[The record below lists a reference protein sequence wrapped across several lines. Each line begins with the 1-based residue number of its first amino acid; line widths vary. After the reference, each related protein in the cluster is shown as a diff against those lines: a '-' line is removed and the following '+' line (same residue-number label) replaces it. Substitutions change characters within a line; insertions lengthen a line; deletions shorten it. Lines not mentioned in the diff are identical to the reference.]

1 MEKIMNRKIII
12 SAGHGGNDPGAVA
25 NGYTERDLAIEFR
38 ELLVKELLLLGVKP
52 LIDDNKNALKQTLAW
67 LIGKYSSKDI
77 LLDIHWNAASSKA
90 RGTEVIVPD
99 NASIFEN
106 NFAKNILNVFVS
118 NGFVNRGVKPESQT
132 ARKRL
137 GWMRP
142 PAENILIE
150 MGFITNLLD
159 INLYQNL
166 KYKLA
171 KELAFV
177 IYKSL
182 I

>member
-1 MEKIMNRKIII
+1 MNRKIII

-67 LIGKYSSKDI
+67 LKGVLKSDKTVCI
-77 LLDIHWNAASSKA
+77 DIHWNAASSKA

-171 KELAFV
+171 KELALV

>member
-1 MEKIMNRKIII
+1 MNRKIII

-67 LIGKYSSKDI
+67 ITGKYSSKDI

-150 MGFITNLLD
+150 VAFITNILD
-159 INLYQNL
+159 MNLYQNL

>member
-1 MEKIMNRKIII
+1 MNRKIII

-52 LIDDNKNALKQTLAW
+52 LIDDNKNALKQTLQW
-67 LIGKYSSKDI
+67 LKGVLKSDKTVCI
-77 LLDIHWNAASSKA
+77 DIHWNAAIPKA
-90 RGTEVIVPD
+90 RGTEIIIPD
-99 NASIFEN
+99 KPSLFESS
-106 NFAKNILNVFVS
+106 FAKEILDVFVS
-118 NGFVNRGVKPESQT
+118 NGFTSRGVKTESQT

-142 PAENILIE
+142 SAENILIE
-150 MGFITNLLD
+150 MAFLTNTLD
-159 INLYQNL
+159 LELYKMV

-171 KELAFV
+171 KELAAV
-177 IYKSL
+177 IKKSL

>member
-1 MEKIMNRKIII
+1 MNRKIII
-12 SAGHGGNDPGAVA
+12 SAGHGGNDPGAIA

-52 LIDDNKNALKQTLAW
+52 LIDDNKNALKQTLQW
-67 LIGKYSSKDI
+67 LKGVLKSDKTVCI
-77 LLDIHWNAASSKA
+77 DIHWNAAIPKA
-90 RGTEVIVPD
+90 RGTEIIIPD
-99 NASIFEN
+99 KPSLFESS
-106 NFAKNILNVFVS
+106 FAKEILDVFVS
-118 NGFVNRGVKPESQT
+118 NGFTSRGVKTESQT

-142 PAENILIE
+142 LAENILIE
-150 MGFITNLLD
+150 MAFLTNTLD
-159 INLYQNL
+159 LELYKMV

-171 KELAFV
+171 KELALV

>member
-1 MEKIMNRKIII
+1 MNRKIII

-52 LIDDNKNALKQTLAW
+52 LIDDNKNALKETLAW
-67 LIGKYSSKDI
+67 LVGKYSSKDI

-106 NFAKNILNVFVS
+106 NLGKNILNVFVS
-118 NGFVNRGVKPESQT
+118 NGFINRGVKPESQT

>member
-1 MEKIMNRKIII
+1 MNRKIII

-52 LIDDNKNALKQTLAW
+52 LIDDNKNALKETLAW
-67 LIGKYSSKDI
+67 LVGKYSSKDI
-77 LLDIHWNAASSKA
+77 LLDIHWNAAIPKA

-99 NASIFEN
+99 KPSLFETSL
-106 NFAKNILNVFVS
+106 AKEILDVFVF
-118 NGFVNRGVKPESQT
+118 NGFTSRGVKTESQT

-171 KELAFV
+171 KELALV

>member
-1 MEKIMNRKIII
+1 MNRKIII

-52 LIDDNKNALKQTLAW
+52 LIDDNKNALKQTLQW
-67 LIGKYSSKDI
+67 LKGVLKSDKTVCI
-77 LLDIHWNAASSKA
+77 DIHWNAAIPKA
-90 RGTEVIVPD
+90 RGTEIIIPD
-99 NASIFEN
+99 KPSLFESS
-106 NFAKNILNVFVS
+106 FAKEILDVFVS
-118 NGFVNRGVKPESQT
+118 NGFTSRGVKTESQT

-142 PAENILIE
+142 SAENILIE
-150 MGFITNLLD
+150 MAFLTNTLD
-159 INLYQNL
+159 LELYKMV

-171 KELAFV
+171 KELAVV
-177 IYKSL
+177 IKKSL

>member
-1 MEKIMNRKIII
+1 MNRKIII

-38 ELLVKELLLLGVKP
+38 ELLVKELLLLGVNP

-67 LIGKYSSKDI
+67 LKGVLKSDKTVCI
-77 LLDIHWNAASSKA
+77 DIHWNAAIPKA
-90 RGTEVIVPD
+90 RGTEIIIPD
-99 NASIFEN
+99 KPSLFESS
-106 NFAKNILNVFVS
+106 FAKEILDVFVS
-118 NGFVNRGVKPESQT
+118 NGFTSRGVKTESQT

-142 PAENILIE
+142 LAENILIE
-150 MGFITNLLD
+150 MAFLTNTLD
-159 INLYQNL
+159 LELYKMV

-171 KELAFV
+171 KELAVV
-177 IYKSL
+177 IKKSL
-182 I
+182 V

>member
-1 MEKIMNRKIII
+1 MNRKIII

-67 LIGKYSSKDI
+67 LTGKYSSKDI

-118 NGFVNRGVKPESQT
+118 NGFINRGVKPESQT

-150 MGFITNLLD
+150 VAFITNILD
-159 INLYQNL
+159 MNLYQNL

-177 IYKSL
+177 IHKSL

>member
-1 MEKIMNRKIII
+1 MNRKIII

-67 LIGKYSSKDI
+67 LTGKYSSKDI

-150 MGFITNLLD
+150 MGFITNILD
-159 INLYQNL
+159 MNLYQNL

-182 I
+182 N

>member
-1 MEKIMNRKIII
+1 MNRKIII

-67 LIGKYSSKDI
+67 LTGKYSSKDI

>member
-1 MEKIMNRKIII
+1 MNRKIII

-52 LIDDNKNALKQTLAW
+52 LIDDNKNDLKQTLAW
-67 LIGKYSSKDI
+67 LTGKYSSKDI

-118 NGFVNRGVKPESQT
+118 NGFINRGVKPESQT

-142 PAENILIE
+142 PAENILVE

-182 I
+182 N

>member
-1 MEKIMNRKIII
+1 MNRKIII

-52 LIDDNKNALKQTLAW
+52 LIDDNKNALKQTLSW
-67 LIGKYSSKDI
+67 LTGKYSSKDI

>member
-1 MEKIMNRKIII
+1 MNRKIII

-67 LIGKYSSKDI
+67 LTGKYSSKDI

-99 NASIFEN
+99 NASTFEN

>member
-1 MEKIMNRKIII
+1 MNRKIII
-12 SAGHGGNDPGAVA
+12 SAGHGGSDSGAVA

-52 LIDDNKNALKQTLAW
+52 LIDDNKNALKETLAW
-67 LIGKYSSKDI
+67 LTGKYSSKDI

-99 NASIFEN
+99 NASMFEN
-106 NFAKNILNVFVS
+106 NLGKNILNVFVS
-118 NGFVNRGVKPESQT
+118 NGFINRGVKPESQT

-150 MGFITNLLD
+150 VAFITNMLD

-182 I
+182 N

>member
-1 MEKIMNRKIII
+1 MNRKIII

-52 LIDDNKNALKQTLAW
+52 LIDDNKNALKQTLGW
-67 LIGKYSSKDI
+67 LTGKYSSKDI

-142 PAENILIE
+142 PAENILVE

-171 KELAFV
+171 KESAFV

>member
-1 MEKIMNRKIII
+1 MNRKIII

-52 LIDDNKNALKQTLAW
+52 LIDDNKNALKETLAW
-67 LIGKYSSKDI
+67 LVGKYSSKDI

-171 KELAFV
+171 KELALV

>member
-1 MEKIMNRKIII
+1 MNRKIII

-52 LIDDNKNALKQTLAW
+52 LIDDNKNALVQTLQW
-67 LIGKYSSKDI
+67 LKGVLKSDKTVCI
-77 LLDIHWNAASSKA
+77 DIHWNAAIPKA
-90 RGTEVIVPD
+90 RGTEIIIPD
-99 NASIFEN
+99 KPSLFESS
-106 NFAKNILNVFVS
+106 FAKEILDIFVS
-118 NGFVNRGVKPESQT
+118 NGFTSRGVKTESQT

-142 PAENILIE
+142 LAENILIE
-150 MGFITNLLD
+150 MAFLTNTLD
-159 INLYQNL
+159 LELYKMV

-171 KELAFV
+171 KELAVV
-177 IYKSL
+177 IKKSL

>member
-1 MEKIMNRKIII
+1 MNRKIII

-67 LIGKYSSKDI
+67 LVGKYSSKDI
-77 LLDIHWNAASSKA
+77 LLDIHWNAAIPKA
-90 RGTEVIVPD
+90 RGTEIIIPD
-99 NASIFEN
+99 KPSLFESS
-106 NFAKNILNVFVS
+106 FAKEILDVFVS
-118 NGFVNRGVKPESQT
+118 NGFTSRGVKTESQT

-142 PAENILIE
+142 LAENILIE
-150 MGFITNLLD
+150 MAFLTNTLD
-159 INLYQNL
+159 LELYKMV

-171 KELAFV
+171 KELAVV
-177 IYKSL
+177 IKKSL
-182 I
+182 V

>member
-1 MEKIMNRKIII
+1 MNRKIII

-67 LIGKYSSKDI
+67 LVGKYSSKDI

-106 NFAKNILNVFVS
+106 NLGKNILNVFVS
-118 NGFVNRGVKPESQT
+118 NGFINRGVKTESQT

-142 PAENILIE
+142 PAENILVE

>member
-1 MEKIMNRKIII
+1 MNRKIII
-12 SAGHGGNDPGAVA
+12 SAGHGGNDPGAIA

-38 ELLVKELLLLGVKP
+38 ELIVKELLLLGVKP

-90 RGTEVIVPD
+90 RGTEIIVPD
-99 NASIFEN
+99 NASVFEN
-106 NFAKNILNVFVS
+106 NLAKNILNVFVS
-118 NGFVNRGVKPESQT
+118 NGFINRGVKPESQT

-150 MGFITNLLD
+150 VAFITNLLD
-159 INLYQNL
+159 MNLYQNL

-182 I
+182 N

>member
-1 MEKIMNRKIII
+1 MNRKIII

-25 NGYTERDLAIEFR
+25 NGYTERDLTIEFR

-67 LIGKYSSKDI
+67 LKGVLKSDKTVCI
-77 LLDIHWNAASSKA
+77 DIHWNAAIPKA
-90 RGTEVIVPD
+90 RGTEIIIPD
-99 NASIFEN
+99 KPSLFESS
-106 NFAKNILNVFVS
+106 FAKEILDVFVS
-118 NGFVNRGVKPESQT
+118 NGFTSRGVKTESQT

-142 PAENILIE
+142 LAENILIE
-150 MGFITNLLD
+150 MAFLTNTLD
-159 INLYQNL
+159 LELYKMV

-171 KELAFV
+171 KELAVV
-177 IYKSL
+177 IKKSL
-182 I
+182 V

>member
-1 MEKIMNRKIII
+1 MNRKIII

-67 LIGKYSSKDI
+67 LTGKYSSKDI

-118 NGFVNRGVKPESQT
+118 NGFINRGVKPESQT

-171 KELAFV
+171 KELALV

>member
-1 MEKIMNRKIII
+1 MNRKIII

-67 LIGKYSSKDI
+67 LTGKYSSKDI

-99 NASIFEN
+99 SASIFEN

-132 ARKRL
+132 ARKKL

-171 KELAFV
+171 KELAVV
-177 IYKSL
+177 IKKSL
-182 I
+182 V

>member
-1 MEKIMNRKIII
+1 MNRKIII

-67 LIGKYSSKDI
+67 LVGKYSSKDI

-106 NFAKNILNVFVS
+106 NFAKTILNVFVS

-150 MGFITNLLD
+150 VAFITNILD
-159 INLYQNL
+159 MNLYQNL

>member
-1 MEKIMNRKIII
+1 MNRKIII

-52 LIDDNKNALKQTLAW
+52 LIDDNKNALKQTLEW
-67 LIGKYSSKDI
+67 LTGKYSSKDI

-171 KELAFV
+171 KESAFV

-182 I
+182 N

>member
-1 MEKIMNRKIII
+1 MNRKIII

-25 NGYTERDLAIEFR
+25 NGYTERDLTIEFR
-38 ELLVKELLLLGVKP
+38 ELLVRELLLLGVKP
-52 LIDDNKNALKQTLAW
+52 LIDDNKNDLKQTLAW
-67 LIGKYSSKDI
+67 LVGKYSSKDI

-118 NGFVNRGVKPESQT
+118 NGFINRGVKPESQT

-171 KELAFV
+171 KESAFV

>member
-1 MEKIMNRKIII
+1 MNRKIII

-52 LIDDNKNALKQTLAW
+52 LIDDNKNALVQTLQW
-67 LIGKYSSKDI
+67 LKGVLKSDKTVCI
-77 LLDIHWNAASSKA
+77 DIHWNAAIPKA
-90 RGTEVIVPD
+90 RGTEIIIPD
-99 NASIFEN
+99 KPSLFESS
-106 NFAKNILNVFVS
+106 FAKEILDVFVS
-118 NGFVNRGVKPESQT
+118 NGFTSRGVKTESQT

-142 PAENILIE
+142 SAENILIE
-150 MGFITNLLD
+150 MAFLTNTLD
-159 INLYQNL
+159 LELYKMV

-171 KELAFV
+171 KELAVV
-177 IYKSL
+177 IKKSL
-182 I
+182 V

>member
-1 MEKIMNRKIII
+1 MNRKIII

-52 LIDDNKNALKQTLAW
+52 LIDDNKNDLKQTLAW
-67 LIGKYSSKDI
+67 LTGKYSSKDI

-142 PAENILIE
+142 PAENILVE

-171 KELAFV
+171 KESAFV

>member
-1 MEKIMNRKIII
+1 MNRKIII

-25 NGYTERDLAIEFR
+25 NGYTERDLTIEFR

-67 LIGKYSSKDI
+67 LVGKYSSKDI

-118 NGFVNRGVKPESQT
+118 NGFINRGVKPESQT

-142 PAENILIE
+142 PAENIIVE

-171 KELAFV
+171 KESAFV

-182 I
+182 N

>member
-1 MEKIMNRKIII
+1 MNRKIII

-52 LIDDNKNALKQTLAW
+52 LIDDNKNALKQTLQW
-67 LIGKYSSKDI
+67 LKGVLKSDKTVCI
-77 LLDIHWNAASSKA
+77 DIHWNAAIPKA

-99 NASIFEN
+99 RPFMFETSL
-106 NFAKNILNVFVS
+106 AKEILDVFVS
-118 NGFVNRGVKPESQT
+118 NGFTSRGVKTENQT

-142 PAENILIE
+142 TAENILIE
-150 MGFITNLLD
+150 MAFLTNTLD
-159 INLYQNL
+159 LELYKAV

-171 KELAFV
+171 KELAAV
-177 IYKSL
+177 IKKSL

>member
-1 MEKIMNRKIII
+1 MNRKIII

-67 LIGKYSSKDI
+67 LTGKYSSKDI

-150 MGFITNLLD
+150 MGFITNILD
-159 INLYQNL
+159 MNLYQNL

>member
-1 MEKIMNRKIII
+1 MNRKIII

-52 LIDDNKNALKQTLAW
+52 LIDDNKNDLKQTLAW
-67 LIGKYSSKDI
+67 LTGKYSSKDI

>member
-1 MEKIMNRKIII
+1 MNRKIII

-67 LIGKYSSKDI
+67 LTGKYSSKDI

-118 NGFVNRGVKPESQT
+118 NGFINRGVKPESQT